1 MKRYYILVLLIVMMS
16 LSGCT
21 YTKLGLM
28 GFSKKEVK
36 AMLPTAEPGTN
47 LDPMAAV
54 VLEVVAHPER
64 NPIKDT
70 TKVKGTSVKMEW
82 ILLDTI
88 TGENA
93 IPIRVYYPKKAV
105 ATKDLPVV
113 VFFHGGGFIHGSARG
128 YDQFARKIARASGC
142 LVVSVDYRLAPEFP
156 FPAAVDDC
164 YNALVWIEKN
174 AHLWGGDSSKLVV
187 CGDSAGG
194 NLATVTTL
202 KAHDEKGPDIDL
214 QLLWY
219 PGLNLTDEITQSKL
233 YFTELSGREYLISE
247 TFLREVQS
255 AYVPDS
261 AMWRNP
267 YASPV
272 YAPLNNSLP
281 PAFIVT
287 CECDPLRDDGRTYA
301 ARLRKADVPV
311 TFMEVEGMVHAFMSI
326 GNVFPQSRKT
336 FKQSG
341 AYIKDYFG
349 Y

>member
-1 MKRYYILVLLIVMMS
+1 MKNYYFLLIITVLLS
-16 LSGCT
+16 FSSCT
-21 YTKLGLM
+21 YTKLGIM

-47 LDPMAAV
+47 LDPIAAV

-70 TKVKGTSVKMEW
+70 SKVKGVPIEMKW
-82 ILLDTI
+82 VLLDTI
-88 TGENA
+88 SGDYN

-105 ATKDLPVV
+105 AKKDLPVV
-113 VFFHGGGFIHGSARG
+113 VFFHGGGFFRGSAKG

-142 LVVSVDYRLAPEFP
+142 LVVSIDYRLAPEFP
-156 FPAAVDDC
+156 FPAAVEDC

-174 AHLWGGDSSKLVV
+174 AHIWGGDSSKLVV

-202 KAHDEKGPDIDL
+202 KAHDENGPDIDL

-219 PGLNLTDEITQSKL
+219 PGLNLTDEITESKL
-233 YFTELSGREYLISE
+233 YFTERSGREYLIPE
-247 TFLREVQS
+247 TFLRQAQA

-261 AMWRNP
+261 TSWRNP

-272 YAPLNNSLP
+272 FAPLNSNLP

-301 ARLRKADVPV
+301 ARLREANVPV
-311 TFMEVEGMVHAFMSI
+311 TFIEVEGMVHAFMSI

-336 FKQSG
+336 FRQSG